1 MRFYTPV
8 HGLLL
13 MISLINS
20 MLMFNEMYSWLL
32 KLSVNMFV
40 DFYMMVFW
48 LFCVIIVTPRL
59 HCRHQF
65 FDDKKT
71 RPCLQRNAGMPTTVK
86 IQNLFIKIS

>member
-8 HGLLL
+8 YGVLF

-71 RPCLQRNAGMPTTVK
+71 RHA
-86 IQNLFIKIS
+86 SE